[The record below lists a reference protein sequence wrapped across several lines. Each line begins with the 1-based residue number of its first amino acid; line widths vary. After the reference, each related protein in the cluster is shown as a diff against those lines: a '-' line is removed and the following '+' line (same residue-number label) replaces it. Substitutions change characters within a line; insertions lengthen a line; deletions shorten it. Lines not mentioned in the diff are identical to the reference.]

1 MGLHGDPPQA
11 QIWYIAQAAITRL
24 ILQKKLLVILM
35 ATVPTAVRVGQ
46 DQKKEVQIFGL
57 RLQKLFLVVHSSIF
71 KEHLVT

>member
-24 ILQKKLLVILM
+24 ILQKKSLVILM
-35 ATVPTAVRVGQ
+35 ENVQTVAKVGQ
-46 DQKKEVQIFGL
+46 DQKKEVQILEL
-57 RLQKLFLVVHSSIF
+57 RLQNLFLVVRSSIL